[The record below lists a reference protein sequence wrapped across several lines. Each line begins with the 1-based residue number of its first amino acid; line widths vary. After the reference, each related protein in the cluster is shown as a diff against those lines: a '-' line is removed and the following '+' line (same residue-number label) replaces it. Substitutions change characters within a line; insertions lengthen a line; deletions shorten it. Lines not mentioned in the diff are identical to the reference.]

1 LLPADP
7 AKRAEGFALIR
18 SVVEASGEV
27 PEAEAERLA
36 VVERI
41 FLGAPEPAGAGGKV
55 RRLRAPGS
63 AAA

>member
-1 LLPADP
+1 
-7 AKRAEGFALIR
+7 
-18 SVVEASGEV
+18 VVEASGEV